1 MKKHKESIIHTSN
14 RESCFICGQYAT
26 ECHHVMHGTA
36 NRKLA
41 DEDGLTVMLCR
52 TCHMNLHDKGN
63 FDRELQ
69 KIAQQRWMEYYNKTA
84 DEFRKRYGKNYL

>member
-1 MKKHKESIIHTSN
+1 MKKHKGSIIHTSN
-14 RESCFICGQYAT
+14 KESCFICGQYAT
-26 ECHHVMHGTA
+26 ECHHAMHGTA

-41 DEDGLTVMLCR
+41 DEDGLTVMLCH

-69 KIAQQRWMEYYNKTA
+69 KIAQQRWMEFYDKTA
-84 DEFRKRYGKNYL
+84 DEWQKRYGKSYI